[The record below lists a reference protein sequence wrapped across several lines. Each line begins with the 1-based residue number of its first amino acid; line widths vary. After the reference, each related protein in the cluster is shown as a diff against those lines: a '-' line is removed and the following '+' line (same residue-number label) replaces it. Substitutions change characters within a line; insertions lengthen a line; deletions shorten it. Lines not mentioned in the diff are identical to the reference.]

1 MKFSEFPQFWR
12 EYITAHY
19 EKVLANYRTSC
30 VALGIEGRELEAK
43 VAEVAEVLRAD
54 RERTCAE
61 VQVLADRGMR
71 SDEETLQ

>member
-1 MKFSEFPQFWR
+1 MKLSEFPQAWR
-12 EYITAHY
+12 DYVTAHH
-19 EKVLANYRTSC
+19 EQVLARYRLSC
-30 VALGIEGRELEAK
+30 IKLGIDGRELQAK